1 MLWYIEFALPTC
13 RVNTS
18 VHECVFGSEIKKIQ
32 LSARDHFQ
40 KIFNDH
46 AKLKQQLE
54 SEKTE
59 LEVRVHELEKREA
72 KNENE
77 RKKLQEDVE
86 KVNF

>member
-1 MLWYIEFALPTC
+1 MRC

-18 VHECVFGSEIKKIQ
+18 VHECVLESEIKKIQ